1 MKLKMKR
8 RIPALLGIGI
18 ACLSCQPATGATA
31 SGHVRTVGRPERSA
45 VATIVFAEPLEGQSP
60 TRPGRYTMTQRNK
73 MFMPRVLAVPAGS
86 TVGFPNEDLIFHNVF
101 SLSRPSPFDLGLYRA
116 GSSKER
122 IFSEPATYH
131 VFCNIHP
138 QMAAVILVL
147 PTSYITEPDAAGAYR
162 LDLPPGRYRVTAW
175 SERSQPVTA
184 ELNVSSGSVT
194 VPELTLD
201 ESRFVGLP
209 HKNKYGQDYPKT
221 AYDPLRDRKF

>member
-31 SGHVRTVGRPERSA
+31 RGQVRTVGRPERSV
-45 VATIVFAEPLEGQSP
+45 VATIVFAGPLEGQSP

-116 GSSKER
+116 GSAKAR
-122 IFSEPATYH
+122 IFREPAPSRA
-131 VFCNIHP
+131 FCNTQP
-138 QMAAVILVL
+138 
-147 PTSYITEPDAAGAYR
+147 PITAIS
-162 LDLPPGRYRVTAW
+162 L
-175 SERSQPVTA
+175 
-184 ELNVSSGSVT
+184 
-194 VPELTLD
+194 
-201 ESRFVGLP
+201 
-209 HKNKYGQDYPKT
+209 
-221 AYDPLRDRKF
+221 